1 MTDVI
6 ETLKAWFK
14 PKDLSLVLEI
24 EGTIDGGMSAATHGR
39 YYEMLEPK
47 YAGRTVVLVGG
58 DQTGDSKTKFYVTPS
73 IRGQKDN
80 ITWDELRNLYPS
92 ATHIIYYLESKSERN
107 TIKVYAASR
116 P

>member
-58 DQTGDSKTKFYVTPS
+58 HQTDDGKTKFYVKPA
-73 IRGQKDN
+73 IRGKKDN
-80 ITWDELRNLYPS
+80 ITWEELRNLYPQAS
-92 ATHIIYYLESKSERN
+92 YVTYYLESKSERN
-107 TIKVYAASR
+107 RIKAYAASR